1 MKRMETEGCAKMEPA
16 TVRALLVLN
25 DDGVIATLTHHLITQ
40 LHADV
45 TIVSTLAEAEKTAG
59 EHSFDVIIAA
69 QSLED
74 GSGLSLVRDQPIE
87 TETPLILLDEE
98 LDGERILSALRA
110 GAIDVLP
117 RPFDLKRLSTVI
129 RESVQQCRERAR
141 DATRRD
147 RLRRLSSRMIE
158 DRRELRRRVDL
169 VCRDLVQAY
178 RQLAEKV
185 VSRSR

>member
-1 MKRMETEGCAKMEPA
+1 MAGMDTEEQAKVGPKAIRVLM
-16 TVRALLVLN
+16 LL
-25 DDGVIATLTHHLITQ
+25 DDDRVIATLTHHLITQ

-45 TIVSTLAEAEKTAG
+45 TIATTLAEAEKAAG
-59 EHSFDVIIAA
+59 RETFDVMIAA
-69 QSLED
+69 HALQD
-74 GSGLSLVRDQPIE
+74 GTGLGLISDEPLNAN
-87 TETPLILLDEE
+87 TPLILLDEE
-98 LDGERILSALRA
+98 LDGERVLSALRA

-129 RESVQQCRERAR
+129 RETVRQGHERTR
-141 DATRRD
+141 DATRQD
-147 RLRRLSSRMIE
+147 RLRRLSSRMIA

-185 VSRSR
+185 VARSR

>member
-1 MKRMETEGCAKMEPA
+1 MQRMDTQECAKMEPA
-16 TVRALLVLN
+16 TVRVLLVLD
-25 DDGVIATLTHHLITQ
+25 DDGAIATLTHHLITQ
-40 LHADV
+40 IQANV
-45 TIVSTLAEAEKTAG
+45 TIAATLAEAEKASC

-69 QSLED
+69 HSLAD
-74 GSGLSLVRDQPIE
+74 GSGLALMQEHPSEI
-87 TETPLILLDEE
+87 ETPLILLDEE
-98 LDGERILSALRA
+98 LDGDRVLSALRA

-117 RPFDLKRLSTVI
+117 QPFDLKRLSTVV
-129 RESVQQCRERAR
+129 RESVRQCRERAR
-141 DATRRD
+141 DETRRD

-185 VSRSR
+185 VARSR